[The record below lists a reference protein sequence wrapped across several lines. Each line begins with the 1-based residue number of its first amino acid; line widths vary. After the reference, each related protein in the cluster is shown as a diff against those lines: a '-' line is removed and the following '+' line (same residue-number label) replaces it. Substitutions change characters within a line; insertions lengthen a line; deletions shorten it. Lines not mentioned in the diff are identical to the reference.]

1 MKSAVLFPVVVG
13 APTGGAA
20 AAVVM
25 RPPPLESVVVAIF
38 SLATAVVP
46 LFVVEVGVARV
57 T

>member
-1 MKSAVLFPVVVG
+1 LKSAVLFPVVVG